1 MMTGNTPREYTL
13 LTPHPAEQKLPED
26 TRLGTVH
33 LDVTDGD
40 NAKLFWTRY
49 IGLTLLSE
57 TEDEIHLG
65 VDGEPLI
72 VLYPGAESPVVR
84 RRTGLYHVAIHVPS
98 QKELARLSARL
109 FSLEWQ
115 NGPTDHA
122 ETMATYTNDPDGNGI
137 EITFETPERGSL
149 ARGEAD
155 YAAVMADGTVQG
167 GTEALDIDMLMS
179 ALDESDD
186 LMAPLPASTRIGHVH
201 MHVNDIVA
209 ARDFY
214 IEQLGLGD
222 MRWFESF
229 RMSDFSL
236 TTSYVPHAIA
246 INTWNGSTAQPKPE
260 GTAGLR
266 EWQLIVPDQEALH
279 ALSTRL
285 SEAGTVHQV
294 ENDDLRV
301 KDPAG
306 NPLRVRMDAI

>member
-1 MMTGNTPREYTL
+1 MMTKDTTREYKL

-26 TRLGTVH
+26 ARLGAVH
-33 LDVTDGD
+33 LDVTDGE
-40 NAKLFWTRY
+40 NAKVFWTQY

-57 TEDEIHLG
+57 SADRIELG
-65 VDGEPLI
+65 VDGEPMI

-84 RRTGLYHVAIHVPS
+84 RRNGLYHVAIHVPS

-109 FSLEWQ
+109 FRLNWQ
-115 NGPTDHA
+115 NSPTDHA

-155 YAAVMADGTVQG
+155 YAAVMADGTIQG

-179 ALDESDD
+179 ALDDNDD
-186 LMAPLPASTRIGHVH
+186 LMSPLPSGTRIGHVH
-201 MHVNDIVA
+201 LHVNDIVA

-214 IEQLGLGD
+214 INQLGFGD

-236 TTSYVPHAIA
+236 ATSFVPHAIA
-246 INTWNGSTAQPKPE
+246 INTWNGTTAQPRPE

-266 EWQLIVPDQEALH
+266 EWQLFVGDDAAIT
-279 ALSTRL
+279 ALSERL
-285 SEAGTVHQV
+285 STAGTVHQV
-294 ENDDLRV
+294 EDNVLRV
-301 KDPAG
+301 LDPAG
-306 NPLRVRMDAI
+306 NPLTVRVDAQ

>member
-1 MMTGNTPREYTL
+1 MTKNTTHDYTL
-13 LTPHPAEQKLPED
+13 LTPHPAEQKLPAA
-26 TRLGTVH
+26 TMLGEVH
-33 LDVTDGD
+33 LDVTDGK
-40 NAKLFWTRY
+40 NSKLFWTQY
-49 IGLTLLSE
+49 IGLTLISE
-57 TEDEIHLG
+57 TGDEIRLG
-65 VDGEPLI
+65 VDGEALI
-72 VLYPGAESPVVR
+72 VLHPGAESPVVR
-84 RRTGLYHVAIHVPS
+84 RRNGLYHVAIHVPT

-115 NGPTDHA
+115 NSPTDHA

-155 YAAVMADGTVQG
+155 YAAVMADGSLQG

-186 LMAPLPASTRIGHVH
+186 LMAPLPTGTRIGHVH

-209 ARDFY
+209 AREFY

-236 TTSYVPHAIA
+236 NTSFVPHAIA
-246 INTWNGSTAQPKPE
+246 INTWNGTSAQPRPE

-266 EWQLIVPDQEALH
+266 EWQLIVPDMDAIN

-285 SEAGTVHQV
+285 SEAGTVHEV
-294 ENDDLRV
+294 DGNELRV
-301 KDPAG
+301 QDPAG
-306 NPLRVRMDAI
+306 NPLRVRIGAS